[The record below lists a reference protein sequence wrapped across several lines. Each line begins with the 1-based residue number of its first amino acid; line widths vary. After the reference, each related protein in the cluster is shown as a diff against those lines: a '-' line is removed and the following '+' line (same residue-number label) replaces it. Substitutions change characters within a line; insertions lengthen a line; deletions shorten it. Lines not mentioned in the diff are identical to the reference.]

1 MARLRQSLSRLKGN
15 LYRAK
20 ARVLIVGIMTGMVVL
35 VLFGTVAVLRFS
47 YISVAQQYQAAIQRT
62 LQRVTAEFESL
73 DGNIAFSNSGEQSSD
88 WRGIPVAKLPLEF
101 INVIPGHVEDLK
113 PLLGCSFKTLR
124 DPRDQLCAGV
134 LENRDYGALV
144 YLRGTFHVDS
154 ELTSP
159 TYAKSPFTA
168 HHFSVVVTAR
178 GRTSHFVATFDPVRR
193 ADESTTKLFSP
204 AWSIAGFKTTKQG
217 ADDFTRERDI
227 KGRVLAHVTA
237 SGEVSSYEYILQVPL
252 YAYIQAS
259 GEQNMW
265 PPEDISQ
272 ARVALKLLG
281 PLNDGQG
288 QILMNGLEINERPV
302 FSFESMSQ
310 YLSPGESLR
319 FTASPG
325 SEPIEVL
332 AGNNGGR
339 NENRSLL
346 ARLANGVVEL
356 VTPSIATQKTAVLTN
371 GGRIELSGNPA
382 LVLGGWSAAAKAI
395 LAFAA
400 VLGSLLVIS
409 GFVFYHYVLAPLNK
423 VRRNTIYMRG
433 RYSDADDFKLPY
445 MISNQYDEVGV
456 LWASIEDLHKSITTY
471 GREALESAKKESDLL
486 RAIGHEI
493 KSPLQ
498 ELLIRHN
505 KPDDPSAKSLKRIS
519 YALKMLSG
527 NSTGQSSGKSLSPK
541 EAISASRGHL
551 TKENVVE
558 YLENAAESSE
568 GGITF
573 ARSFDSLY
581 VSADGDMLEA
591 SLTAILN
598 NAKEFR
604 HEGTEIT
611 LRVFAD
617 ASWALIEVGNQ
628 GPHIPFYP
636 IDEIFEYGVSSR
648 HSNGDHQGLG
658 LFVAKQYIKKM
669 GGDVHVKNIEGG
681 VRFAIKLARA
691 H

>member
-1 MARLRQSLSRLKGN
+1 MARLRQSLSKLGGN

-20 ARVLIVGIMTGMVVL
+20 ARVLIVGVMTGMVLL
-35 VLFGTVAVLRFS
+35 VFFGTIAVLRFS

-62 LQRVTAEFESL
+62 LQRVTAEFEGL
-73 DGNIAFSNSGEQSSD
+73 EGDIAFSNFGEQSSD
-88 WRGIPVAKLPLEF
+88 GRGVPVAKLPLEF
-101 INVIPGHVEDLK
+101 INVKPGHVDDLK

-124 DPRDQLCAGV
+124 DPRNQLCAGV
-134 LENRDYGALV
+134 LENRYYGALV

-168 HHFSVVVTAR
+168 HHFSVAVTAR
-178 GRTSHFVATFDPVRR
+178 GRTSHFVASFDPVRR
-193 ADESTTKLFSP
+193 AEASTAKLFSP

-217 ADDFTRERDI
+217 ANDFTRERDI
-227 KGRVLAHVTA
+227 KGRILAHLTP
-237 SGEVSSYEYILQVPL
+237 SGSISSYEFILQLPL
-252 YAYIQAS
+252 YAYMEAS
-259 GEQNMW
+259 EAQSTW

-281 PLNDGQG
+281 PVGGGQG
-288 QILMNGLEINERPV
+288 EVLMNGLEVSERPV

-319 FTASPG
+319 FITSPE
-325 SEPIEVL
+325 SKPIEVF
-332 AGNNGGR
+332 AGSHNGR

-346 ARLANGVVEL
+346 AQLTNAVVEL
-356 VTPSIATQKTAVLTN
+356 VTPAIATNRSTVLSN

-395 LAFAA
+395 LVFAA
-400 VLGSLLVIS
+400 VLGTLLIIS
-409 GFVFYHYVLAPLNK
+409 GFVFYRYVLAPLNK

-433 RYSDADDFKLPY
+433 RFSDADDFKLPY
-445 MISNQYDEVGV
+445 VISNRYDEVGV

-471 GREALESAKKESDLL
+471 GREALENAKKESDTL

-493 KSPLQ
+493 RSPLQ
-498 ELLIRHN
+498 ELLIRHS

-527 NSTGQSSGKSLSPK
+527 NSAGQSSGKSLGPK

-558 YLENAAESSE
+558 YLENAAESS
-568 GGITF
+568 GGAIKF
-573 ARSFDSLY
+573 FRSFESLY

-604 HEGTEIT
+604 NEGTEIT
-611 LRVFAD
+611 LKVFAD

-648 HSNGDHQGLG
+648 DSSDEHQGLG

-669 GGDVHVKNIEGG
+669 GGDVHVKNVRDG

>member
-1 MARLRQSLSRLKGN
+1 MARLRQSLSKLKGN

-20 ARVLIVGIMTGMVVL
+20 ARVLIVGIMTGMVLL
-35 VLFGTVAVLRFS
+35 VFFGTIAVLRFS
-47 YISVAQQYQAAIQRT
+47 YVSVAQQYQAAIQRT

-73 DGNIAFSNSGEQSSD
+73 EGDIAFSNFGEQSSN
-88 WRGIPVAKLPLEF
+88 GHGVPVAKLPLEF

-113 PLLGCSFKTLR
+113 PLLGCSFKTLQ
-124 DPRDQLCAGV
+124 DSRDQLCAGV

-144 YLRGTFHVDS
+144 YLRGTFHIDS

-168 HHFSVVVTAR
+168 HHFSVAVTAR

-193 ADESTTKLFSP
+193 ADASTAKLFSP

-227 KGRVLAHVTA
+227 KGRILAHQTPEG
-237 SGEVSSYEYILQVPL
+237 SVSSYEFILQLPL
-252 YAYIQAS
+252 YAYLEAPETQTI
-259 GEQNMW
+259 W

-281 PLNDGQG
+281 PIGDGQG
-288 QILMNGLEINERPV
+288 QVLMNGLETNERPV

-319 FTASPG
+319 FIASPG
-325 SEPIEVL
+325 SKPIEVF
-332 AGNNGGR
+332 AGNHGGR
-339 NENRSLL
+339 NESRSALT
-346 ARLANGVVEL
+346 RLANRVVEL
-356 VTPSIATQKTAVLTN
+356 VTPSIDTQKAVVLSN
-371 GGRIELSGNPA
+371 GGSIELSGNPA

-395 LAFAA
+395 LAFA
-400 VLGSLLVIS
+400 VILGTLLVIS
-409 GFVFYHYVLAPLNK
+409 GFAIHHYVLAPLNK

-445 MISNQYDEVGV
+445 LILNQHDEVGV

-471 GREALESAKKESDLL
+471 GREALENAKNESDIL

-505 KPDDPSAKSLKRIS
+505 KPDDPSAKSLKRMS

-527 NSTGQSSGKSLSPK
+527 NPTAPSSGKSLGPK

-558 YLENAAESSE
+558 YLENAAESSD
-568 GGITF
+568 GITF
-573 ARSFDSLY
+573 AHSSGSLY

-591 SLTAILN
+591 ALTAILN

-604 HEGTEIT
+604 NQGTDIT

-617 ASWALIEVGNQ
+617 ASWVLIEVGNQ
-628 GPHIPFYP
+628 GPQIPP
-636 IDEIFEYGVSSR
+636 DLIDEIFEYGVSSR
-648 HSNGDHQGLG
+648 DSDAEHQGLG
-658 LFVAKQYIKKM
+658 LFVAKQYVKKM
-669 GGDVHVKNIEGG
+669 GGDVHVRNVEGG